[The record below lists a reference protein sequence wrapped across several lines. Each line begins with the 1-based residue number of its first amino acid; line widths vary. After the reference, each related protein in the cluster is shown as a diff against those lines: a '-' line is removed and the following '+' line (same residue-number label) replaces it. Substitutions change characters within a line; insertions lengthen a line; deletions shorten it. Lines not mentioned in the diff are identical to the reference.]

1 MNDIYVNYLLTALIL
16 TFVIPVAGFVI
27 EQIVKLLYSVTASFL
42 EMNLHTLY
50 LTD

>member
-27 EQIVKLLYSVTASFL
+27 EQIVKMLYSVIGIIFWK
-42 EMNLHTLY
+42 
-50 LTD
+50 